1 MVNFPTKRSKHK
13 NMNKIFFD
21 ANILIDILIPSRPNH
36 SKAKA
41 VYVLVCDTF
50 DTLATSENI
59 ITTE

>member
-1 MVNFPTKRSKHK
+1 
-13 NMNKIFFD
+13 MNKIFFD